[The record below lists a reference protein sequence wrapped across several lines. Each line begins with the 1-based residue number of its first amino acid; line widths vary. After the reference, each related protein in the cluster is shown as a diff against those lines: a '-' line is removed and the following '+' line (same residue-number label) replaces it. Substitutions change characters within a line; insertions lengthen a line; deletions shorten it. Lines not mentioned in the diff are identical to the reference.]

1 MTGDD
6 AAVMGGQH
14 ERLSVEVKVDSTH
27 KCGQPVPLCGWSQA
41 INRSSTVT
49 QMLQNRST
57 DRDYKVILSH
67 NSASPDE
74 IYCYTVKKKGY
85 AFVQTGRANGK
96 AHSHHSSANVV

>member
-49 QMLQNRST
+49 QMLQNRYT
-57 DRDYKVILSH
+57 DR
-67 NSASPDE
+67 
-74 IYCYTVKKKGY
+74 
-85 AFVQTGRANGK
+85 R
-96 AHSHHSSANVV
+96 HSHTFPIILPVRMRFTVTL